1 MKQNI
6 LLTCAALAAVCII
19 TAFLLSVSDMTSS
32 APAPNAQEAGESVQ
46 GVERTADPGQTA
58 DCQYY
63 LRDYQGKLAVFL
75 PDKQTP
81 EIVFDVYLSTLPP
94 MTAASCSWVSPYK
107 TMRSWSSA
115 SRTTLAD
122 GYRIVMKL
130 SSEKEEFLS
139 RLEYNKDRKLKQN
152 SLIRL
157 RGDSRELQ
165 ICTQQH

>member
-46 GVERTADPGQTA
+46 GVERTADPEQTA

-75 PDKQTP
+75 PDKHTP
-81 EIVFDVYLSTLPP
+81 ESVFDVYLSTRPAYDRGQLQLGVP
-94 MTAASCSWVSPYK
+94 VQDYEELVK
-107 TMRSWSSA
+107 
-115 SRTTLAD
+115 
-122 GYRIVMKL
+122 RIEDYI
-130 SSEKEEFLS
+130 S
-139 RLEYNKDRKLKQN
+139 
-152 SLIRL
+152 
-157 RGDSRELQ
+157 
-165 ICTQQH
+165 